1 VTGVSN
7 REDHRIQYCVRPSAV
22 RGSRGAGLAL
32 ALAVLGVAACGSDER
47 TFTAQEFVDEVEARG
62 VTLELGRPL
71 STADPDTELYE
82 VEVVRAEEGD
92 RPEPEHGAAELG
104 HEHSGGSLRVTE
116 GADEAEEEFER
127 CEAAVSLLC
136 FRAANVVLVFE
147 QEADPG
153 SLAELT
159 VALSG
164 LESE

>member
-1 VTGVSN
+1 VAGVSY
-7 REDHRIQYCVRPSAV
+7 REDHRIQYCVRPGAA
-22 RGSRGAGLAL
+22 RGSRSAGLAL
-32 ALAVLGVAACGSDER
+32 ALAVLGLAACGSDER
-47 TFTAQEFVDEVEARG
+47 TFTAQEFVDEVAARG

-71 STADPDTELYE
+71 STNDPGTELYE
-82 VEVVRAEEGD
+82 VEVVHAGEGD
-92 RPEPEHGAAELG
+92 GPEAGHGAAEAG
-104 HEHSGGSLRVTE
+104 HEHSGGSLRVTD
-116 GADEAEEEFER
+116 GADEAEEELQR

-147 QEADPG
+147 QEADPE

>member
-1 VTGVSN
+1 VAGVSY
-7 REDHRIQYCVRPSAV
+7 REDHRIQYCVRPGAA
-22 RGSRGAGLAL
+22 RGSRAAALAL
-32 ALAVLGVAACGSDER
+32 ALAALALAACGSDER

-71 STADPDTELYE
+71 STTDPGTELYD
-82 VEVVRAEEGD
+82 VEVVHAEEGD
-92 RPEPEHGAAELG
+92 RPEPEHGAAEPGL
-104 HEHSGGSLRVTE
+104 EHSGGSLRVTE
-116 GADEAEEEFER
+116 DADEAEEEFRR

-147 QEADPG
+147 QEADPE

-159 VALSG
+159 VALRG